1 MRRILTA
8 LTIIAMALNVSA
20 QVSSR
25 ISTRTGVVN
34 QLKTFGRVTYQG
46 INYYPAGKD
55 SLLLQRD
62 IINKSDSVILIQELK
77 IDGKPHVVSG
87 FKPSAFERDLDL
99 KYIRIPENFTTVSN
113 SCFYECHRLAECE
126 MPSIKQILGYA
137 FFRTGFNHLV
147 LHEGLEY
154 IGNNAYQECSQLEYL
169 ELPSTLKRI
178 DDNAFLGCE
187 RLDTVKVNFSQPIE
201 LGSDVFWLYR
211 PNAERKKKTLLVP
224 AGSKAAFEAHKEWQL
239 FQTILEY

>member
-1 MRRILTA
+1 MKRILTF
-8 LTIIAMALNVSA
+8 IILFAFALNISA

-34 QLKTFGRVTYQG
+34 QLKAFGRVTYQG
-46 INYYPAGKD
+46 INYYLAGKG

-62 IINKSDSVILIQELK
+62 IINKADSVILIPELR
-77 IDGKPHVVSG
+77 IDGKPHVISG
-87 FKPSAFERDLDL
+87 FKPSAFERDLYL
-99 KYIRIPENFTTVSN
+99 KYIRIPENFTAVSN

-137 FFRTGFNHLV
+137 FFRTGFSRLV

-169 ELPSTLKRI
+169 ELPGTLKSI
-178 DDNAFLGCE
+178 GDNAFLGCE
-187 RLDTVKVNFSQPIE
+187 HLDTVKVNFSQPIE

-211 PNAERKKKTLLVP
+211 PNAERKRKTLLVP
-224 AGSKAAFEAHKEWQL
+224 AGSKAAFEVHKEWQL
-239 FQTILEY
+239 FQSIIEY